1 MGWNHLTIGKKI
13 AIGFSIVIF
22 LLLVLGG
29 LSFTGVSGMVGKAKG
44 VIDGNT
50 LDGQLAQK
58 ELDHLNWANRV
69 NALLTDATVKT
80 LDVETDHHK
89 CAFGKWLYG
98 DGRRQAEMLVPS
110 LAPLFKAI
118 EKPHQALHESAVSI
132 GKVFRPADP
141 GLPALLGERETDHL
155 KWASKIRDVFVRKQD
170 TLGVATDPAQCAL
183 GKWLQSEEALK
194 IYQSGDPDFK
204 KAWDEMVQ
212 AHQELHVSA
221 AGIEE
226 HLAFGKLVQLKQ
238 TRDKLEQE
246 FDELGRTFFAT
257 LAEAME
263 KAIDPAKEKAE
274 QSKNITLLAHWGGI
288 DMVMNEK
295 VIQPF
300 LSARLAMSRFA
311 ASKSDP
317 DWAAYQDRVGTFGA
331 GLDDWKKLCKGEPVL
346 EKTLTRLDHLSGT
359 WTGKAAAFRQ
369 AIVQENEAQASILK
383 ALEIYDTNTLP
394 KLDKSL
400 GLLGK
405 LKEEAL
411 HEVAGMR
418 EAQRLYAA
426 QTTPALKEVQQL
438 LGDIRKE
445 AKHHVM
451 TDEALLD
458 TASGT
463 RRSISITT
471 VAAVFAGVFLAFVIA
486 RGIIS
491 ALTGISDGLREG
503 ANQVAAAAGQVSSA
517 SQSLAEGSSRQAS
530 ALEETSASMEEMSS
544 MTLKNA
550 ENAGL
555 ANSLMKEANGIVS
568 QANESMG
575 ELTISMIDISKASE
589 ETSKI
594 IKTIDEIAFQTNLL
608 ALNAAVEAAR
618 AGEAGAGFAVVAD
631 EVRNLAMRAAGAAKE
646 TAQLIEDTVKKVEK
660 GSQIVSETSQ
670 AFDKIARSTGK
681 VGGLV
686 SEIAEASREQSEGIG
701 QVNKAIMEMDHV
713 VQQNAAD
720 AEESA
725 SASEEMNAQAGQL
738 RDYVGELMIMVNGA
752 GDGKK
757 IENPVKRIALPR
769 PGPVKTIRLPEK
781 KLPAKKTNEVR
792 ADEIIPVDGDDDF
805 KDFNHILRMRK

>member
-1 MGWNHLTIGKKI
+1 MGWKNLTIGKKI
-13 AIGFSIVIF
+13 TAGFGIVII

-29 LSFTGVSGMVGKAKG
+29 LSFTGVSGMVGKAKR
-44 VIDGNT
+44 VIDGNS

-58 ELDHLNWANRV
+58 ELDHLNWANQV
-69 NALLTDATVKT
+69 NALLTDANIKT
-80 LDVETDHHK
+80 LNVETDHHK
-89 CAFGKWLYG
+89 CAFGEWLYG
-98 DGRRQAEMLVPS
+98 QGRKQAET
-110 LAPLFKAI
+110 LAPPLAQLFKAI
-118 EKPHQALHESAVSI
+118 EKPHQVLHESAI
-132 GKVFRPADP
+132 GIEKVFRPADP

-155 KWASKIRDVFVRKQD
+155 KWASKIRDVFIRKQD
-170 TLGVATDPAQCAL
+170 TLGVTTDPAQCAL

-194 IYQSGDPDFK
+194 IYQTGDSDFK

-226 HLAFGKLVQLKQ
+226 HLVFGKLVQLKE
-238 TRDKLEQE
+238 TRDKLDQE
-246 FDELGRTFFAT
+246 FDEFSRAFFAALT
-257 LAEAME
+257 EAME

-274 QSKNITLLAHWGGI
+274 QSGNIGLLARWSGI
-288 DMVMNEK
+288 DMTMNEK

-317 DWAAYQDRVGTFGA
+317 DWAVYQDRAGVFAA
-331 GLDDWKKLCKGEPVL
+331 GLNDWKKLCKGEPVL
-346 EKTLTRLDHLSGT
+346 EKTLTQLDHLSGAWNEKT
-359 WTGKAAAFRQ
+359 AAFRQ
-369 AIVQENEAQASILK
+369 AIVQENEVQASISK
-383 ALEIYDTNTLP
+383 ALEIYNTNTLP
-394 KLDKSL
+394 KLEKTV

-405 LKEEAL
+405 LREEAL

-418 EAQRLYAA
+418 EAQKIYATK
-426 QTTPALKEVQQL
+426 TTPALKEVQQL

-458 TASGT
+458 TAFRT
-463 RRSISITT
+463 RRNISITT
-471 VAAVFAGVFLAFVIA
+471 VAAIFVGIFLAFVIA

-491 ALTGISDGLREG
+491 ALTGISDGLKEG

-530 ALEETSASMEEMSS
+530 ALEQTAASMEEMSS
-544 MTLKNA
+544 VTKKNA
-550 ENAGL
+550 ESASL
-555 ANSLMKEANGIVS
+555 ADRLMKEANEIVAR
-568 QANESMG
+568 ANESMG
-575 ELTISMIDISKASE
+575 ELTNSMIDISKAGD

-631 EVRNLAMRAAGAAKE
+631 EVRNLAMRAAGAAKD
-646 TAQLIEDTVKKVEK
+646 TAALIEGTIRKVEK
-660 GSQIVSETSQ
+660 GSQIVSETSLS
-670 AFDKIARSTGK
+670 FDKVAQSAGK

-686 SEIAEASREQSEGIG
+686 AQIAEASREQSDGIS
-701 QVNKAIMEMDHV
+701 QVNKAVTEMDHV

-738 RDYVGELMIMVNGA
+738 RDYVGELMMMVTGT
-752 GDGKK
+752 GDGKIK
-757 IENPVKRIALPR
+757 DYELKLI
-769 PGPVKTIRLPEK
+769 KTDTRSINAIQPLK
-781 KLPAKKTNEVR
+781 KKMLARKTNEVR
-792 ADEIIPVDGDDDF
+792 ADEIIPFDEDDGF
-805 KDFNHILRMRK
+805 KDF